1 MTNTTETK
9 ICTVCG
15 TAITAQDT
23 SPCDTSECPIPMSAI
38 VAIEPLTMRGTFVE
52 ITAPKI
58 AASIGAPINPI
69 AKAHEALIA
78 ELAPMQPPRIHINPH
93 PEEFEDVA
101 DYILRVAQMVD
112 RWLLAVG
119 TEVRSN
125 ATAHINLDL
134 FKGMMVDAVDG
145 WCTSECDGAAS
156 ELRSEYENTEPMRDN
171 PLDPNSL
178 WRMLTGRPA

>member
-1 MTNTTETK
+1 MTTT

-15 TAITAQDT
+15 TAITTQDT
-23 SPCDTSECPIPMSAI
+23 SPCDTSDCPIPMPAV
-38 VAIEPLTMRGTFVE
+38 VAIEPLTMRGTVTE
-52 ITAPKI
+52 IEAPKI
-58 AASIGAPINPI
+58 AASNTAPLNAI

-78 ELAPMQPPRIHINPH
+78 ELAPMQPPRIHVNPH

-101 DYILRVAQMVD
+101 DYILRVSQMVD

-125 ATAHINLDL
+125 ATTHINLDL

-145 WCTSECDGAAS
+145 WATSECDTAAAG
-156 ELRSEYENTEPMRDN
+156 LRDEYEDN
-171 PLDPNSL
+171 PGPLRLYRSIMGMT
-178 WRMLTGRPA
+178 R